1 MSNTIAVPDSGLIL
15 PPGVVPTVERV
26 DPEDVENQ
34 SAEAKA
40 KQLPDPQGWKLL
52 CALIEVDDAYVSGLI
67 KADVTKK
74 TEELTSPVLFVI
86 KVGPSAYKDTEKF
99 PDGPWC
105 KEGDFVITRPYTGTR
120 IMIHGRE
127 FRVINDDQVE
137 AVVQDPR
144 GISRA

>member
-1 MSNTIAVPDSGLIL
+1 MSDTIALPEKGLIL
-15 PPGVVPTVERV
+15 PPGVVPTKQTDET
-26 DPEDVENQ
+26 
-34 SAEAKA
+34 SAETKA

-52 CALIEVDDAYVSGLI
+52 CALVEVDEQYESGII
-67 KADVTKK
+67 KADETKK
-74 TEELTSPVLFVI
+74 VEEITSPVLFVI
-86 KVGPSAYKDTEKF
+86 KLGPSAYRDAEKF

-137 AVVQDPR
+137 AIVQDPR